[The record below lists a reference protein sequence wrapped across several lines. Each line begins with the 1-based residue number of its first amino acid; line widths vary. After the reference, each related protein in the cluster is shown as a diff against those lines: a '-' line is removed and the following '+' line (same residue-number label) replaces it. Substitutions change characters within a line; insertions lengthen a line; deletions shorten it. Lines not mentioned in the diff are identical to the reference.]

1 MSQLFDEYAAYRT
14 NLLITKSHEEGI
26 KEGFEKGFK
35 EGFEKGF
42 KEGIEKGERK
52 RERAFA
58 QRLSEK
64 GYSIAAIANLLDE
77 TEEAIEG
84 WLTQE

>member
-14 NLLITKSHEEGI
+14 NLLITKSREEGI
-26 KEGFEKGFK
+26 
-35 EGFEKGF
+35 

-58 QRLSEK
+58 QKLSEK

>member
-14 NLLITKSHEEGI
+14 NLLITKSREEGI
-26 KEGFEKGFK
+26 
-35 EGFEKGF
+35 

-64 GYSIAAIANLLDE
+64 GYSIAAIADLLGE
-77 TEEAIEG
+77 TEETIESL
-84 WLTQE
+84 LTQD

>member
-14 NLLITKSHEEGI
+14 NLLITKRREEGI
-26 KEGFEKGFK
+26 KEGFEKGV
-35 EGFEKGF
+35 

-64 GYSIAAIANLLDE
+64 GYSIAAIADLLDE

>member
-14 NLLITKSHEEGI
+14 NLLITKSREEGI
-26 KEGFEKGFK
+26 K

-64 GYSIAAIANLLDE
+64 GYSIAAIADLLDE

>member
-14 NLLITKSHEEGI
+14 NLLITKSREEGI
-26 KEGFEKGFK
+26 KEGIEK
-35 EGFEKGF
+35 
-42 KEGIEKGERK
+42 GIEKGERK

-64 GYSIAAIANLLDE
+64 GYSIAAIADLLDE

>member
-14 NLLITKSHEEGI
+14 NLLITKSREEGREEGR
-26 KEGFEKGFK
+26 KEGRLEN
-35 EGFEKGF
+35 
-42 KEGIEKGERK
+42 K
-52 RERAFA
+52 REMV
-58 QRLSEK
+58 QKLSEK
-64 GYSIAAIANLLDE
+64 GYSIAAIADLLDE